1 MYYTGH
7 YLNVGKKIIQQLPII
22 IIIIIYNNINNNML
36 DHHLFFYRIYLKYM
50 DVILK
55 NEIIMVYYDIV
66 CFIDFNLCNLTL

>member
-1 MYYTGH
+1 M
-7 YLNVGKKIIQQLPII
+7 LVKMIQQLPII
-22 IIIIIYNNINNNML
+22 IRITIIYNNSNNNML
-36 DHHLFFYRIYLKYM
+36 DHHLFSCRIYLKYM